1 MSGRFLIV
9 NADDFGL
16 SPGVNRGILETHERG
31 ILTAASLMV
40 RAPAAAEAAAAAH
53 DHPRLS
59 VGLHLDL
66 GEWICRDGAWEP
78 VYQRVDPGDA
88 AAVGA
93 ELQAQL
99 ACFRSLLGREPTHL
113 DSHQHVHLGEP
124 VLSLALE
131 AADRLGVPLRSRSP
145 LIRYCGGFYGQSDG
159 GTPHHAAL
167 SIGGLRGV
175 LAELGPGHHELG
187 CHPGYGD
194 DLPTMYRKERAMEV
208 AVLCDPAAVEVVAAA
223 GFELGSFE
231 DLTPRD

>member
-78 VYQRVDPGDA
+78 VVR
-88 AAVGA
+88 
-93 ELQAQL
+93 
-99 ACFRSLLGREPTHL
+99 ACADGRFPSSNWF
-113 DSHQHVHLGEP
+113 DSGN
-124 VLSLALE
+124 
-131 AADRLGVPLRSRSP
+131 
-145 LIRYCGGFYGQSDG
+145 
-159 GTPHHAAL
+159 
-167 SIGGLRGV
+167 
-175 LAELGPGHHELG
+175 
-187 CHPGYGD
+187 
-194 DLPTMYRKERAMEV
+194 
-208 AVLCDPAAVEVVAAA
+208 
-223 GFELGSFE
+223 
-231 DLTPRD
+231 